1 MAKRTLLIP
10 AMLDDHFPLLL
21 PAFQS
26 RRYDTV
32 VLDNREGLAALGLRY
47 AQNDLCYPGI
57 LIIGQVLSALN
68 SGRWDPAAASLLI
81 PQAGDACRGSNYLS
95 MIRKALDR
103 GGWSGVPV
111 LSLNVAGLNR
121 DRRLPVSPGMVRRAL
136 AGAVWGDA
144 LMLLRNQLV
153 PFEETPGQTETLV
166 RRWQKRLATGLE
178 RGRDLTPR
186 AIGRV
191 CREMAVEFSRLPRR
205 QRPVRQVALVG
216 ELYIKYCSLGN
227 WNLRA
232 YLEGLGCEV
241 LTGGLTWYALYYME
255 SHLPEAPSPL
265 SPLFRLARN
274 LTEQVQD
281 GMVAAL
287 REAGFHT
294 PAPWRA
300 FKETAASLTDFG
312 CGMGDG
318 WLIAAEIADHAAGGC
333 RRILGVQPFGCLPG
347 HVCGRGLYA
356 SLARRLPE
364 ARLVSVDFDASG
376 TDVMVKSRVRMLVD
390 DEAPFQARNRE
401 DR

>member
-1 MAKRTLLIP
+1 MKKRTLLIP

-26 RRYDTV
+26 RRYDAV
-32 VLDNREGLAALGLRY
+32 VLDNREGLTALGLRY

-57 LIIGQVLSALN
+57 LIIGQFLSALN
-68 SGRWDPAAASLLI
+68 SGRWNPAAIALLI

-111 LSLNVAGLNR
+111 LSLNVAGLDR
-121 DRRLPVSPGMVRRAL
+121 DRRLLVSPGMVCKAL

-153 PFEETPGQTETLV
+153 PFERVPGQTAALV
-166 RRWQKRLATGLE
+166 RRWQERLAAGLE
-178 RGRDLTPR
+178 HGRDLTPR
-186 AIGRV
+186 AMGRV
-191 CREMAVEFSRLPRR
+191 CREMAEDFSRLPLNR
-205 QRPVRQVALVG
+205 RPVRQVALAG

-227 WNLRA
+227 WNLRS

-255 SHLPEAPSPL
+255 SHLLEAPSPL
-265 SPLFRLARN
+265 SPLFRPARS
-274 LTEQVQD
+274 LVEHVQGD
-281 GMVAAL
+281 MVAAL

-300 FKETAASLTDFG
+300 FKETAASVTDFG

-333 RRILGVQPFGCLPG
+333 RRILGVQPFGCLPS

-356 SLARRLPE
+356 SLARHLPGV
-364 ARLVSVDFDASG
+364 RLVSVDFDASG

-390 DEAPFQARNRE
+390 DEAFFQARGTKTP
-401 DR
+401 